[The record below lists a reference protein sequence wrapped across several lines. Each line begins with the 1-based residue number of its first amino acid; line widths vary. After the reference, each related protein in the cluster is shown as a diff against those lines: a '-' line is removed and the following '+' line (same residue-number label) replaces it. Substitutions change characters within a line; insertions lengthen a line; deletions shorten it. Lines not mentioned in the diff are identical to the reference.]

1 MTDGNLLL
9 KKINSL
15 GSKANEFITKNK
27 ILSNQLSYYQKI
39 FTYNKNYITSY
50 FNILAESK
58 KIAKINNNNKNSYIN
73 NIKDIIIK
81 YHSEIKEDFLTSK
94 QKLKNAKLKNN
105 TYLSKLM
112 SETKNISEYYE
123 KICEDNFLYDN
134 AIKAKE
140 NFIVCLKNDLNE
152 AKKKSLE
159 DKRHIYLKYNSQII
173 YKVTNQNQM
182 NTNNK
187 IDKIDKND
195 TISFEEGETEIKDI
209 LLRERHQFVLKMKL
223 RNDIRLKYSKMN
235 LKKNAL
241 NDLVTSISF
250 INKTEIIPSKN
261 NNIFQLLNKK
271 IGGVINN
278 YEKNFN
284 EDEDN
289 IDENYFIF
297 LPFEIEI
304 NKKEINELVETD
316 ITLPNTKLQSK
327 SINEYKK
334 KNNKHTKNRSFINVP
349 NLNFLQI
356 EFNKEKIN
364 YSDSDNEEKKDENIK
379 DDKKEEITK
388 NEKNKNSKKKN
399 EEMDLKIKQMKKD
412 IRYYKKKNKK
422 LKSIIKDFET
432 FQEKIKDK
440 FIIFEKKILNE
451 KKQKLDY

>member
-1 MTDGNLLL
+1 MNDGNLML
-9 KKINSL
+9 KKINLL
-15 GSKANEFITKNK
+15 GSKANELITKNNL
-27 ILSNQLSYYQKI
+27 LSSQLSYYQKI
-39 FTYNKNYITSY
+39 FSSNKNNITSY
-50 FNILAESK
+50 FNILADNK
-58 KIAKINNNNKNSYIN
+58 KMSKINNNNKKSYIN
-73 NIKDIIIK
+73 NIKDIIVK
-81 YHSEIKEDFLTSK
+81 YHSEIKEDYLNSK

-112 SETKNISEYYE
+112 SETKNLSEYYQ
-123 KICEDNFLYDN
+123 KICEDEFLYEN

-140 NFIVCLKNDLNE
+140 NFIECLKKDLIE
-152 AKKKSLE
+152 AKKKLIE
-159 DKRHIYLKYNSQII
+159 DKRHIYLKYNSQIA
-173 YKVTNQNQM
+173 YQTQST
-182 NTNNK
+182 TNNK
-187 IDKIDKND
+187 NDKNEKND
-195 TISFEEGETEIKDI
+195 TASFEEGENEIKDI

-261 NNIFQLLNKK
+261 NNIFQLLNKR
-271 IGGVINN
+271 IGGVIKN

-289 IDENYFIF
+289 IDENLFIF
-297 LPFEIEI
+297 LPFELEI
-304 NKKEINELVETD
+304 NKDEINELVETD
-316 ITLPNTKLQSK
+316 ITLPNKTLQSK

-364 YSDSDNEEKKDENIK
+364 YSESDSEENNDNNIK

-388 NEKNKNSKKKN
+388 NEKNNKSKNKK
-399 EEMDLKIKQMKKD
+399 EEIDLKIKQMKKD
-412 IRYYKKKNKK
+412 IRYYKKRNKK
-422 LKSIIKDFET
+422 LKSIIKDFEQ

-440 FIIFEKKILNE
+440 FIIFENKILNE
-451 KKQKLDY
+451 KQQKLDQ